1 MRLLLDEHHSPR
13 VASELAKAGF
23 DVVPASGDE
32 RCHGASDEELLA
44 IATSEQ
50 RAVVT
55 ENVADFMLLA
65 ARWSAEGRVHAGI
78 VITHPARFNRA
89 LRSYPG
95 TLIKA
100 LKAFLQDSPPAG
112 DSWIWWL

>member
-13 VASELAKAGF
+13 VASQLAKAGF
-23 DVVPASGDE
+23 DVVAASGDD
-32 RCHGASDEELLA
+32 RCHGASDEELLM

-55 ENVADFMLLA
+55 ENVSDFMAMA
-65 ARWSAEGRVHAGI
+65 AQWSIDGRAHAGI
-78 VITHPARFNRA
+78 IVTHPARFNRA

-95 TLIKA
+95 SLIKA
-100 LKAFLQDSPPAG
+100 LNAFLRNPPPTG
-112 DSWIWWL
+112 ESWIWWL

>member
-32 RCHGASDEELLA
+32 RFHGASDEELLA
-44 IATSEQ
+44 MAASEQ

-55 ENVADFMLLA
+55 ENVADFMVLA
-65 ARWSAEGRVHAGI
+65 ARWPAEGRVYAGI
-78 VITHPARFNRA
+78 IITHPARFNRA

-100 LKAFLQDSPPAG
+100 LKAFLQEPPPTG
-112 DSWIWWL
+112 QSWIWWL

>member
-1 MRLLLDEHHSPR
+1 MKLLLDEHHSPR
-13 VASELAKAGF
+13 IASELAKAGF

-44 IATSEQ
+44 IATAEQ

-55 ENVADFMLLA
+55 ENVADFMALA
-65 ARWSAEGRVHAGI
+65 ARWSADGRAHAGI
-78 VITHPARFNRA
+78 ILTHPERFNRA
-89 LRSYPG
+89 RRSYPG

-100 LKAFLQDSPPAG
+100 LKAFLHNPPPTG
-112 DSWIWWL
+112 DSWTWWL